1 MNVWKVLIQRC
12 ASISVGSVQGW
23 MIHNDSQL
31 PVNQETPVDFEDIW
45 LDGRDEEMQ
54 AAI

>member
-12 ASISVGSVQGW
+12 ASTSVGNVQGW
-23 MIHNDSQL
+23 MIDNGSQL

-45 LDGRDEEMQ
+45 LDGPEEEMQ
-54 AAI
+54 AAF